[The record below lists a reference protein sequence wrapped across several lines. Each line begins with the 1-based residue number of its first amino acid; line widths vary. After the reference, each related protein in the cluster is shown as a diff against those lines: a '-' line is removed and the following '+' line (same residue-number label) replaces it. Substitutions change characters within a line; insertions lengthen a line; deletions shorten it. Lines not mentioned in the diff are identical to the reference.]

1 MNIKRHC
8 GTNRSFLK
16 YATKRFLSN
25 TKVIHTSQEHSHDH
39 LWFWFILQLH
49 PFVSDLLYGLSQRPL
64 GHLDLLVKYRKWL
77 DGGSSSSFLYVSS
90 TCLYRQQPLGDGSS
104 LGSHKLE
111 QIWRRRRLDR
121 WSHYQT
127 HHHLHHRMV
136 VVLWERKWERK
147 KIEEEILLGSTFAEN
162 SRKSCKVLWWFMRFS
177 LFATIDDI
185 YLVLWCE
192 QGHLFHNEI
201 WMRHNFI
208 FPCEWNITTE
218 FEEINDT
225 CIVVLNRKLE

>member
-25 TKVIHTSQEHSHDH
+25 AKAIHTSQEHSHDH

-49 PFVSDLLYGLSQRPL
+49 LFVSDLLYGLSQRPL

-162 SRKSCKVLWWFMRFS
+162 SRKSCKVLWWFMRFK
-177 LFATIDDI
+177 FVCNNWW
-185 YLVLWCE
+185 YLLSIVMRTRPLVPQWNMNE
-192 QGHLFHNEI
+192 TQFYFSMWMKYHNRI
-201 WMRHNFI
+201 WR
-208 FPCEWNITTE
+208 
-218 FEEINDT
+218 D
-225 CIVVLNRKLE
+225 